1 MSQTERVYFL
11 GIGGIGMSA
20 IAFHYILNGVDVA
33 GYDRTP
39 SALTHELEAKG
50 AAVSY
55 ADDVETIPAEFRSA
69 QGTLVILTPAI
80 PPESR
85 IWAFFRAAGHR
96 IEKRSVALGEL
107 TRPLKTYCVAGSHGK
122 TTTSTLTAH
131 ILRQSHVGCSAFLG
145 GVSVNYETNYWG
157 DKSSEVAVTEADE
170 YDRSFLQLEPTGAVI
185 TAMDPDH
192 LDIYGTHAEMI
203 KAFLEFAGKVRS
215 GGLCLVKK
223 GLPVVNEDVAKGVT
237 VSTYALL
244 DPLADYH
251 ATNVSIRDERYEF
264 DIVTPHGSIEG
275 VRLGLPGFHNIE
287 NAVAATAMALHAGAT
302 PDEVR
307 SACASFR
314 GNKRRFEIKVER
326 PSAMVIDDYAH
337 HPQEIRTTLESIRS
351 LYPGRRLT
359 VAFQPHL
366 YTRTRDLADDFA
378 EALSLADRTWLIDI
392 YPAREEPIEGVS
404 SQMLLDKM
412 KPGVGRMS
420 SKADL
425 ARDIVSED
433 FDIVVVMGA
442 GDIDRL
448 VAQVAATVEKAD
460 DAREA

>member
-1 MSQTERVYFL
+1 
-11 GIGGIGMSA
+11 MSA
-20 IAFHYILNGVDVA
+20 IAFHYRLKGIDVA

-39 SALTHELEAKG
+39 SDLTRSLESKG
-50 AAVSY
+50 AVITY
-55 ADDVETIPAEFRSA
+55 ADDVSTIPDAFRSA
-69 QGTLVILTPAI
+69 EGTLVILTPAI
-80 PPESR
+80 PPESK
-85 IWAFFRAAGHR
+85 IWAFFRAKGHR
-96 IEKRSVALGEL
+96 IEKRAVALGEL

-122 TTTSTLTAH
+122 TTTSTLIAH
-131 ILRQSHVGCSAFLG
+131 ILRQSSVGCSAFLG
-145 GVSVNYETNYWG
+145 GVSVNYDTNYWG
-157 DKSSEVAVTEADE
+157 DEKSEVAVTEADE

-203 KAFLEFAGKVRS
+203 RAFLEFAGKVRS

-223 GLPVVNEDVAKGVT
+223 GLPVVGEDVAKGVT

-251 ATNVSIRDERYEF
+251 AENVSIREERYEF
-264 DIVTPHGSIEG
+264 DLATPQGTIKG

-287 NAVAATAMALHAGAT
+287 NAVAAAAMALHAGAT
-302 PDEVR
+302 ADEVKR
-307 SACASFR
+307 ACASFR

-326 PSAMVIDDYAH
+326 PGAMVIDDYAH

-392 YPAREEPIEGVS
+392 YPAREKPIEGVS
-404 SQMLLDKM
+404 SKMLLGKM
-412 KPGVGRMS
+412 RAGIGRMS
-420 SKADL
+420 TKADL
-425 ARDIVSED
+425 ASDIVSEE

-448 VAQVAATVEKAD
+448 VPQVAEAVKKAD
-460 DAREA
+460 DARKTKDGADRR

>member
-1 MSQTERVYFL
+1 MAQTERVYFL

-20 IAFHYILNGVDVA
+20 IAFHYRMKGVPVA
-33 GYDRTP
+33 GYDRTA
-39 SALTHELEAKG
+39 SDLTRGLEAKG

-55 ADDVETIPAEFRSA
+55 TDDADSIPAEFRSPL
-69 QGTLVILTPAI
+69 GTLVIMTPAI
-80 PPESR
+80 PQDSR
-85 IWAFFRAAGHR
+85 IWAFFRSNGHR
-96 IEKRSVALGEL
+96 IEKRAVALGEL
-107 TRPLKTYCVAGSHGK
+107 TRPMRTYCVAGSHGK

-131 ILRQSHVGCSAFLG
+131 ILRQSGVGCSAFLG
-145 GVSVNYETNYWG
+145 GVSVNYGTNYWG
-157 DKSSEVAVTEADE
+157 TEGCETVVTEADE
-170 YDRSFLQLEPTGAVI
+170 FDRSFLQLEPTGAVI

-192 LDIYGTHAEMI
+192 LDIYGTHANMI
-203 KAFLEFAGKVRS
+203 EAFLQFAAKVRS

-223 GLPVVNEDVAKGVT
+223 GLPVVGEDVAAGVK

-251 ATNVSIRDERYEF
+251 AENVTVRDERYEF
-264 DIVTPHGSIEG
+264 DVATPDGPIKG

-287 NAVAATAMALHAGAT
+287 NAVAAAALALHAGAT
-302 PDEVR
+302 PDEIR
-307 SACASFR
+307 RACASFK

-326 PSAMVIDDYAH
+326 PGAIVIDDYAH
-337 HPQEIRTTLESIRS
+337 HPQEIRATLESIRS
-351 LYPGRRLT
+351 LYPGRKLT

-378 EALSLADRTWLIDI
+378 ASLSLADRTWLIDI
-392 YPAREEPIEGVS
+392 YPARELPIEGVS
-404 SQMLLDKM
+404 SSMLLAKM

-420 SKADL
+420 SKATL
-425 ARDIVSED
+425 AEDIVSED

-448 VAQVAATVEKAD
+448 VPQIATAVDKAADSRGK
-460 DAREA
+460 

>member
-1 MSQTERVYFL
+1 MSQTDRVYFL

-20 IAFHYILNGVDVA
+20 IAFHYRLNGVDVA

-39 SALTHELEAKG
+39 SDLTHALEAKG
-50 AAVSY
+50 ATITYS
-55 ADDVETIPAEFRSA
+55 DDVETIPAAFRSPE
-69 QGTLVILTPAI
+69 GTLVILTPAI
-80 PPESR
+80 PADSK
-85 IWAFFRAAGHR
+85 IWAFFRAQGHR
-96 IEKRSVALGEL
+96 IEKRAVALGEL

-122 TTTSTLTAH
+122 TTTSTLMAH

-145 GVSVNYETNYWG
+145 GVSVNYSTNYWG
-157 DKSSEVAVTEADE
+157 NADSQFAVTEADE

-192 LDIYGTHAEMI
+192 LDIYGTHAKMI
-203 KAFLEFAGKVRS
+203 EAFLEFAGKVRS

-223 GLPVVNEDVAKGVT
+223 GLPVVGEDVKSGVT
-237 VSTYALL
+237 VATYALL

-251 ATNVSIRDERYEF
+251 AANVTVRDERYEF
-264 DIVTPHGSIEG
+264 DIVTPRGTLKGI
-275 VRLGLPGFHNIE
+275 RLGLPGFHNIE

-302 PDEVR
+302 EDEIR
-307 SACASFR
+307 SACLSFR

-326 PSAMVIDDYAH
+326 PDAMVIDDYAH

-351 LYPGRRLT
+351 LYPGRKLT

-378 EALSLADRTWLIDI
+378 AALSLADRTWLLDI
-392 YPAREEPIEGVS
+392 YPARELPIEGVS
-404 SQMLLDKM
+404 SQMLLEKM

-420 SKADL
+420 TKATL
-425 ARDIVSED
+425 AADVTSEE
-433 FDIVVVMGA
+433 FDIVAVMGA

-448 VAQVAATVEKAD
+448 VAGVAEAVEKAAD
-460 DAREA
+460 KRRK

>member
-20 IAFHYILNGVDVA
+20 IAFHYRLNGVPVA

-39 SALTHELEAKG
+39 SDLTRKLEAKG
-50 AAVSY
+50 ATVSY
-55 ADDVETIPAEFRSA
+55 SDDVETIPAEFRSA
-69 QGTLVILTPAI
+69 DGTLVIMTPAI
-80 PPESR
+80 PPDSK
-85 IWAFFRAAGHR
+85 IWAFFRTQGHR
-96 IEKRSVALGEL
+96 IEKRAVALGEL

-122 TTTSTLTAH
+122 TTTSTLMAH

-157 DKSSEVAVTEADE
+157 DTGSQYAVTEADE

-192 LDIYGTHAEMI
+192 LDIYGTHAKMI
-203 KAFLEFAGKVRS
+203 EAFLDFAGKVRP

-223 GLPVVNEDVAKGVT
+223 GLPVVGEDVASGVT
-237 VSTYALL
+237 VQSYALL

-251 ATNVSIRDERYEF
+251 AENVTIRDERYEF
-264 DIVTPHGSIEG
+264 DIATPNGPIMG
-275 VRLGLPGFHNIE
+275 IRLGLPGFHNIE
-287 NAVAATAMALHAGAT
+287 NAVAAVAMALHAGAT
-302 PDEVR
+302 EDEIR

-326 PSAMVIDDYAH
+326 PDAMVIDDYAH
-337 HPQEIRTTLESIRS
+337 HPQEIRTTLESIRA
-351 LYPGRRLT
+351 LYPGRKLT

-378 EALSLADRTWLIDI
+378 NALSLADRTWLIDI
-392 YPAREEPIEGVS
+392 YPARELPIEGVTS
-404 SQMLLDKM
+404 GMLLDKM
-412 KPGVGRMS
+412 KPGVGKMS
-420 SKADL
+420 TKADL
-425 ARDIVSED
+425 ANDIVSED
-433 FDIVVVMGA
+433 FDIVAVMGA

-448 VAQVAATVEKAD
+448 VSQVAEAVSNAAD
-460 DAREA
+460 KRRK